1 MNYPIP
7 KKSFSIVYPLATAE
21 LEQTSFYKRLA
32 VVCNKLGYLLA
43 EKFFIKESKEE
54 NDHFLIWQDYING
67 RGNNFDIPSIDSQSV
82 EAESLYNVAELAVS
96 KEIEVLKMYEQA
108 FSEVMPIDT
117 ATATVILKYS
127 YIQIEAVTYYTDVCA
142 VLRGMDKNGQISAEH
157 SLFEEN

>member
-117 ATATVILKYS
+117 ATATVILKF
-127 YIQIEAVTYYTDVCA
+127 IDIKIEAVSYYTDVCA
-142 VLRGMDKNGQISAEH
+142 VLRGID
-157 SLFEEN
+157 